1 MTSHWK
7 IGWSSDSTSTSRNQ
21 RRGAS
26 GGRETPSV
34 GTAAIPAAPF
44 DAGDLHTSGAGG
56 RWWAGVGFLLRW
68 RVYLWSN
75 RIYSNTST
83 MPETTYVW
91 ECSRMWRWEFVCL
104 PSNGANPSN
113 RKLLQRKKLQHRPC
127 WICLDPMLGSERAE
141 LCRFRTLGFCLKW
154 WTEAWCCFF

>member
-7 IGWSSDSTSTSRNQ
+7 IGLSSDSTSTSRNQ

-104 PSNGANPSN
+104 LSNGANPSN